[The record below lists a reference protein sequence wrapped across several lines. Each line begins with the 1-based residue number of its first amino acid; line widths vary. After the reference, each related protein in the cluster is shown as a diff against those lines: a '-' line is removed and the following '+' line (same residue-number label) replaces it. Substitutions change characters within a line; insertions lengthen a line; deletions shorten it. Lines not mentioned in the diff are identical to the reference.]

1 MREMIEPTEINKT
14 EINVFDLSNDEVYFS
29 LSVDDKSEFNE
40 MLLLHYK
47 LEQKENLIIGIYGPT
62 GNMELYGINDNEG
75 FINFLYDKNGTYTIV
90 FKKIEIESLRNL
102 RSTSESSTKVTFEIF
117 TTETP
122 FNIDLKN
129 DNIEFKEFEITNNAN
144 EPSLKFNIMPLDKDY
159 IKKISISN
167 YDFSNIHKI
176 VSINENNLGY
186 KELNFT
192 YYTFEKNSNYNVT
205 IKFSSKGLGSYTL
218 ENVNI
223 LDYSS
228 MDIKNIEEK
237 KISFNDANDKF
248 FIVNWEDIEKVLIK
262 NKKNNPRL
270 LITDI
275 TKSHPKE
282 IVKEF
287 KNLKF
292 KELNDIIITK
302 PEKSS
307 YSLLMI
313 EGKTGTELEIELEED
328 DDGGNNV
335 LIILLSV
342 FGVIVLAIAVFFII
356 RYIRKNKDDDFRQK
370 AQDIQNETLLK
381 DF

>member
-1 MREMIEPTEINKT
+1 
-14 EINVFDLSNDEVYFS
+14 
-29 LSVDDKSEFNE
+29 
-40 MLLLHYK
+40 
-47 LEQKENLIIGIYGPT
+47 
-62 GNMELYGINDNEG
+62 
-75 FINFLYDKNGTYTIV
+75 
-90 FKKIEIESLRNL
+90 
-102 RSTSESSTKVTFEIF
+102 
-117 TTETP
+117 
-122 FNIDLKN
+122 
-129 DNIEFKEFEITNNAN
+129 
-144 EPSLKFNIMPLDKDY
+144 MPLDKDY

-262 NKKNNPRL
+262 NTKNNPRL